1 MNKLLKSQLIED
13 AKRLYDIEITLEDI
27 NALILKEQM

>member
-1 MNKLLKSQLIED
+1 MNKLLKSRLIED